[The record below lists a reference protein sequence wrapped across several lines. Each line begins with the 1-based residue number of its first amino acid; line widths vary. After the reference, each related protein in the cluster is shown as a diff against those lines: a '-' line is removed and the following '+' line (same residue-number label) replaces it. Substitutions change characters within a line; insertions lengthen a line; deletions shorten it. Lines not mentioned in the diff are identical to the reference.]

1 MTSCPKRS
9 RPVQITPPSREEC
22 RQALE
27 NTSMCR
33 HPNPIPQP
41 PVHSCAPVGLDCSAL
56 LSELQKQTLLLQ
68 ELLCAL
74 TALTAAQLSRPLGE

>member
-9 RPVQITPPSREEC
+9 RPVQTIPPSREEC